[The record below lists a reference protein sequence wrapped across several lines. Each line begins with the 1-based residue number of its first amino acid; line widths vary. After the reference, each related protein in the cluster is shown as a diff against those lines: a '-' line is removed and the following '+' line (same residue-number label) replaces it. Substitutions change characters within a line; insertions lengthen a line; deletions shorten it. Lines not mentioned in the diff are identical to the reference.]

1 MTALVT
7 LLREADDRLKGERT
21 TEMGKAISSTRLL
34 NLMALVGKVRGSPE
48 RAWVITKCRGNDTLA
63 GRTNRS

>member
-48 RAWVITKCRGNDTLA
+48 RA
-63 GRTNRS
+63 